1 MKKLLSAIIASTVLS
16 TAAFSGGHSISEFRI
31 GILGGENAQDR
42 MTNNECFRQKAE
54 DLLGVPSKIFAPAD
68 YDGVIQGLLGGT
80 IDNSTNQRKEDL
92 LIDSLIHR
100 VKKNNIDE
108 IILATSATV

>member
-80 IDNSTNQRKEDL
+80 IDMAWLGASGYAKTY
-92 LIDSLIHR
+92 I
-100 VKKNNIDE
+100 
-108 IILATSATV
+108 